1 MNSKLFAAIV
11 SFRPDESL
19 IELIDILGR
28 HSIYVLVIA
37 NEDNGVSRQ
46 ILSSLPAEFNG
57 EVICNPQNMGIAYA
71 LNQALHY
78 GIENKFDRMI
88 TFDQDSLPL
97 ECYFEEIEFHEEF
110 CEAHRNVAVVSPTL
124 VTFDGAEIR
133 TDSHYGVSDAQY
145 FFVTTT
151 VTSGSM
157 FDLQPLA
164 EVGGFAADFFI
175 DYVDHEVCLK
185 LRKYGYMA
193 VRSTRARI
201 EHRIGTHRAASI
213 FGKNFSLT
221 EYNPHRHYFIARNR
235 ILTYRR
241 YFRFFPAWILRD
253 AAISTIWTF
262 LTLTLETNRVGKV
275 RNFALG
281 LYHGVRGV
289 TGNPGSFFV
298 NANQ

>member
-1 MNSKLFAAIV
+1 MRSKLFAAIV

-19 IELIDILGR
+19 IELIDILGQ

-46 ILSSLPAEFNG
+46 ILSSLPAAFNG

-78 GIENKFDRMI
+78 GIENQFDRMI

-97 ECYFEEIEFHEEF
+97 ECYFEEIEHHEKF
-110 CEAHRNVAVVSPTL
+110 CDEQRNIAVVSPTL

-133 TDSHYGVSDAQY
+133 TDRHYGVSDAQY

-151 VTSGSM
+151 ITSGSM
-157 FDLQPLA
+157 FDLQSLS

-175 DYVDHEVCLK
+175 DYVDHEACLK

-201 EHRIGTHRAASI
+201 KHRIGTHRAISI

-221 EYNPHRHYFIARNR
+221 EYSPHRHYFIARNR

-241 YFRFFPAWILRD
+241 YFRFSPAWTLRD
-253 AAISTIWTF
+253 AAISTVWTI
-262 LTLTLETNRVGKV
+262 LTLMLEADRARKL
-275 RNFALG
+275 RNLILG
-281 LYHGVRGV
+281 SYHGACNIA
-289 TGNPGSFFV
+289 GNPGSYFM
-298 NANQ
+298 NAR